1 MQKNM
6 LFCGPPGHAHARQTL
21 ADGERCTIALVSA
34 GDKEPFYESLG
45 FSSIPN
51 DCAGHGMLL
60 SVTP

>member
-1 MQKNM
+1 M

-51 DCAGHGMLL
+51 DCAGHGMQL